1 MKVALVAR
9 SVFPLH
15 GYGGLERH
23 VYDLA
28 RCLADRNVAVT
39 LVAPP
44 YAPSRPQDRAAD
56 AILDRSLAKAI
67 AVPYQTF
74 PFANRRG
81 TTVLDRSTAYP
92 LFGYRAGRIA
102 ADLVSAGAVDIVHAF
117 GASALGYALA
127 PPGVRRRAPF
137 VLNPQGMEEFGATD
151 PSRAGLK
158 RLAYWPLQ
166 VAVRRSARVAQC
178 VIATDRVLVEPVLK
192 HLQVSAEVVR
202 MIPNAI
208 EPAECDSA
216 ASAGRAEEL
225 RRSIGLSS
233 GGRLLVSVGRL
244 EANKGF
250 DVMVRAL
257 ERLVITGR
265 LPSEWRWVLV
275 GDGPQRASLE
285 QQIARAGLGGRVI
298 LRGREPKEDLHAWYE
313 AATVFVHPT
322 LYEGSSIVTLEAMAH
337 RRAVIASNAGG
348 LPDKVVPGE
357 TGWLVPPGDD
367 RPLADAIAD
376 AIGDPS
382 RLVAMGT
389 AGRVLVEREFSWTA
403 AADLLLVAYRDLL
416 SRSGSM

>member
-127 PPGVRRRAPF
+127 PPEVRRRAPF

-158 RLAYWPLQ
+158 RLA
-166 VAVRRSARVAQC
+166 
-178 VIATDRVLVEPVLK
+178 
-192 HLQVSAEVVR
+192 
-202 MIPNAI
+202 
-208 EPAECDSA
+208 
-216 ASAGRAEEL
+216 
-225 RRSIGLSS
+225 
-233 GGRLLVSVGRL
+233 
-244 EANKGF
+244 
-250 DVMVRAL
+250 
-257 ERLVITGR
+257 
-265 LPSEWRWVLV
+265 
-275 GDGPQRASLE
+275 
-285 QQIARAGLGGRVI
+285 
-298 LRGREPKEDLHAWYE
+298 
-313 AATVFVHPT
+313 
-322 LYEGSSIVTLEAMAH
+322 
-337 RRAVIASNAGG
+337 
-348 LPDKVVPGE
+348 
-357 TGWLVPPGDD
+357 
-367 RPLADAIAD
+367 
-376 AIGDPS
+376 
-382 RLVAMGT
+382 
-389 AGRVLVEREFSWTA
+389 
-403 AADLLLVAYRDLL
+403 
-416 SRSGSM
+416 